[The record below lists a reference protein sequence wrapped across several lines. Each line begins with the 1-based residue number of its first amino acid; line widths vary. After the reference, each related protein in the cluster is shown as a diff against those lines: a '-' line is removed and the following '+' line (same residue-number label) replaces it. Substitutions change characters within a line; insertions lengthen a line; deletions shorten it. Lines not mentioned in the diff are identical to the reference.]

1 MPDKPEVGSTIIA
14 GTAESADSN
23 GRFTPL
29 RIKVDDNGAMHVKL
43 TSGSISISG
52 ADGAVLDGVD
62 PAIKATVKD
71 LTNSNPLTVAMVD
84 SNGDQVSSFGGGTQY
99 TEDAVAAANPV
110 GTVTILVRD
119 DALTGSLVSADGD
132 NVAARG
138 NNKGEQYVK
147 ATDTDTILGAVT
159 ASPTANT
166 VLDRLKTIATN
177 LGAVVIAAGAA
188 LIGDVNL
195 RLGGTAAAGNSG
207 NASAQTLRVV
217 LATDQPA
224 LTNKL
229 LVTPDLPSGA
239 STAAKQPALGTAGT
253 PSADV
258 ISIQG
263 VASMTAVQT
272 GGNIAHDGVDA
283 GNPHKMGG
291 RAIAHGTNPTAVSA
305 ADRTDWLFNRAGIP
319 WVIGGH
325 PNLVTVEAAYT
336 AAQTD
341 TAIVTIS
348 SGLKLVLVAL
358 GVRCSN
364 ANTVNTGFRVGF
376 GTANTPTTTGV
387 VDSHPGVAPGS
398 GTQAG
403 DGSGIIGI
411 GADNE
416 DLRITSDVPTTGSL
430 RVIAKYY
437 TIES

>member
-1 MPDKPEVGSTIIA
+1 MPDKPEVGSTVIA

-43 TSGSISISG
+43 TSGAISISG

-99 TEDAVAAANPV
+99 TEDAPAAGNPV
-110 GTVTILVRD
+110 GTALNLVRD

-177 LGAVVIAAGAA
+177 LGAVVIAAGSA

-195 RLGGTAAAGNSG
+195 RLGGTAAAANSG

-224 LTNKL
+224 LNNKL

-239 STAAKQPALGTAGT
+239 STAAKQPALGTAGSS
-253 PSADV
+253 SADV

-263 VASMTAVQT
+263 IASMTAVQT

-283 GNPHKMGG
+283 GNPHKIGG
-291 RAIAHGTNPTAVSA
+291 RALAHGTNPTAVSA
-305 ADRTDWLFNRAGIP
+305 ADRTDWLFNRAGVP

-325 PNLVTVEAAYT
+325 PNVVSIEGAYT

-341 TAIVTIS
+341 TAVVTIAT
-348 SGLKLVLVAL
+348 GLKIVVTRVAVL
-358 GVRCSN
+358 CSN
-364 ANTVNTGFRVGF
+364 GNTVNVGVRVGF

-387 VDSHPGVAPGS
+387 VATHPGIAPGS
-398 GTQAG
+398 GIVFG
-403 DGSGIIGI
+403 DGSGILGV

-416 DLRITSDVPTTGSL
+416 DLRITCDVPTTGSV
-430 RVIAKYY
+430 RVLVSYY